1 MSRIS
6 IDVTPEQH
14 NRSKAF
20 AALTGKSLKDYIFEK
35 TLPTNDEFKE
45 LEDLLVPRVKSAY
58 EGNVTK
64 QSAFEVADEVYIEFG
79 N

>member
-1 MSRIS
+1 MTKYGFELTVSKKGDNVVMSRIS

-45 LEDLLVPRVKSAY
+45 LEDLGLESKV
-58 EGNVTK
+58 GL
-64 QSAFEVADEVYIEFG
+64 
-79 N
+79 